1 MDKQNL
7 ETITMGKGSSMLC
20 LKEDHF
26 FENDRPLTV
35 TPKRN
40 HSGAGSY

>member
-1 MDKQNL
+1 MNKQNL
-7 ETITMGKGSSMLC
+7 ETVTMGRGSSMPC

-26 FENDRPLTV
+26 FEYQMTLTV

-40 HSGAGSY
+40 KVIQ

>member
-7 ETITMGKGSSMLC
+7 ETITMGKGSSMPS

-26 FENDRPLTV
+26 FENQ
-35 TPKRN
+35 
-40 HSGAGSY
+40 S